1 MRGWHVHTFDVIR
14 PNNNKS
20 VLSDQ
25 QSRYSTISY
34 SQTMCLFEGSDR
46 AVNFIS
52 LKSIDIMK
60 KYDDDVINII
70 GTLKV
75 KVTATVQN
83 TVYIISNIKSTIPMT
98 EYTGSDSK
106 CTVPNKY
113 QLHDLKLQ
121 SYIL

>member
-1 MRGWHVHTFDVIR
+1 
-14 PNNNKS
+14 
-20 VLSDQ
+20 
-25 QSRYSTISY
+25 
-34 SQTMCLFEGSDR
+34 MCLFEGSDR

-106 CTVPNKY
+106 CTVPNTNY
-113 QLHDLKLQ
+113 MT
-121 SYIL
+121 

>member
-34 SQTMCLFEGSDR
+34 SQTMRLFEWSDR
-46 AVNFIS
+46 AGILIS

-60 KYDDDVINII
+60 KYDDGINII

-83 TVYIISNIKSTIPMT
+83 TVYIISNIESTIPMT
-98 EYTGSDSK
+98 EYTGSYSK
-106 CTVPNKY
+106 CTVTNTNY
-113 QLHDLKLQ
+113 MT
-121 SYIL
+121 